1 MVLLSSLQVGV
12 LYPIS
17 RPLQANGASIGTRCD
32 EKLPLRFNHRDHRE
46 HRGKA
51 CYDIMFG
58 LLQQALNSALE
69 KYWSQNS
76 RKSAFSSVPSVVSVV
91 KKYCS
96 DCPVQ
101 RADFRYAWAHRQ
113 AKTSETMRDV
123 VVIGGGLSGLAACYQ
138 LEKSSL
144 RYTVIEVKRRFG
156 GGIKTRAERGFVM
169 DAGSFVLG
177 SLADAPW
184 LAELGLCEQTTPVAD
199 DAFVFRAGAESLIQ
213 ALASSLQGGR
223 LMRMAVS
230 SVGRWRGRFTI
241 CLENGL
247 VYDAG
252 ALILAVPARYAAR
265 ILLNLA
271 PEAADRL
278 DDFRYDSIWR
288 VSLGCQS
295 DALPPAIA
303 DKLDS
308 TCRFILST
316 DAPGRVP
323 DRQHRL
329 LQVGVRAA
337 PHAGPESVV
346 RDTIARLGFSAE
358 PIVARADHWPEAD
371 LRSRYDAA
379 HRQTMSEVH
388 ALLPAGLTLIGSDYC
403 LDAPTVQGI
412 ARLNERIGRGGQA
425 AQAAEDVLKA
435 RRRR

>member
-1 MVLLSSLQVGV
+1 
-12 LYPIS
+12 
-17 RPLQANGASIGTRCD
+17 
-32 EKLPLRFNHRDHRE
+32 
-46 HRGKA
+46 
-51 CYDIMFG
+51 
-58 LLQQALNSALE
+58 
-69 KYWSQNS
+69 
-76 RKSAFSSVPSVVSVV
+76 
-91 KKYCS
+91 
-96 DCPVQ
+96 
-101 RADFRYAWAHRQ
+101 
-113 AKTSETMRDV
+113 MRDV
-123 VVIGGGLSGLAACYQ
+123 VVIGGGLSGLAACYK

-156 GGIKTRAERGFVM
+156 GGIKTTAERGFAM
-169 DAGSFVLG
+169 DAGSFVLR
-177 SLADAPW
+177 SLADEPW
-184 LAELGLCEQTTPVAD
+184 LAELGLYEQTNPVTD
-199 DAFVFRAGAESLIQ
+199 DAFVFRDGAESLIH
-213 ALASSLQGGR
+213 ALANPLQGGR

-288 VSLGCQS
+288 VSLGCRA
-295 DALPPAIA
+295 DALPPSTA
-303 DKLDS
+303 DKVDS
-308 TCRFILST
+308 TCRFVLSI

-337 PHAGPESVV
+337 PHECPESVV
-346 RDTIARLGFSAE
+346 CDTVARLGLSAE

-379 HRQTMSEVH
+379 HGEAIRSLN

-403 LDAPTVQGI
+403 LDAPTVKGI
-412 ARLNERIGRGGQA
+412 ARLNERIGMGRLA
-425 AQAAEDVLKA
+425 AQAAEDYLNA

>member
-1 MVLLSSLQVGV
+1 
-12 LYPIS
+12 
-17 RPLQANGASIGTRCD
+17 
-32 EKLPLRFNHRDHRE
+32 
-46 HRGKA
+46 
-51 CYDIMFG
+51 
-58 LLQQALNSALE
+58 
-69 KYWSQNS
+69 
-76 RKSAFSSVPSVVSVV
+76 
-91 KKYCS
+91 
-96 DCPVQ
+96 
-101 RADFRYAWAHRQ
+101 
-113 AKTSETMRDV
+113 MRDV

-138 LEKSSL
+138 LEKSNL

-156 GGIKTRAERGFVM
+156 AGIKTTAERGFVM
-169 DAGSFVLG
+169 DAGSFVLR
-177 SLADAPW
+177 SLADEPW
-184 LAELGLCEQTTPVAD
+184 LAELGLGKQIHPVTD
-199 DAFVFRAGAESLIQ
+199 DAFVLHDGAESLIQ
-213 ALASSLQGGR
+213 ALANPLQGGR

-252 ALILAVPARYAAR
+252 ALILAAPARFAAR
-265 ILLNLA
+265 ILRNLA

-278 DDFRYDSIWR
+278 DGFCYDSIWR
-288 VSLGCQS
+288 VSLGCHI
-295 DALPPAIA
+295 DALPPSIA

-308 TCRFILST
+308 TCRFVLSI

-337 PHAGPESVV
+337 PQKSPESVV
-346 RDTIARLGFSAE
+346 RDTVARLGLSAA

-379 HRQTMSEVH
+379 HGETIRSLN

-403 LDAPTVQGI
+403 LEAPTVGGI
-412 ARLNERIGRGGQA
+412 ARLNERIGMGRLA
-425 AQAAEDVLKA
+425 AQAAEDYLKA